1 MKPSLC
7 SRVGAL
13 SVLLA
18 ALPALAIAQTLANPD
33 VSAIGDFRVVGRSDA
48 FADAV
53 AAQPVQFEFQELEF
67 TLNGYL
73 NPYMRADV
81 TVAMPDFEAVD
92 LEEAFMT
99 VLRGLP
105 LSSQLRAGKYF
116 LDFGKLNTQHPH
128 QWPWMEPP
136 LMMRTMLGEEGV
148 RPIGAQISTLQAVG
162 ESAVVLSLNAFRGDG
177 FAHAHGEEEAEE
189 AHEHEE
195 ESPPETMFS
204 GRLSWSRTFDVT
216 TVEAGLS
223 ALGGRYD
230 PAEALD
236 VTMGAFDFKLRWRP
250 DTYRS
255 VNVIAESMRSEREVA
270 HEDTTAAEGF
280 KVETVGAT
288 GAFGALQVQF
298 RKRWD
303 TGAFIDFTKDA
314 VEEGMKTTAG
324 GAWFAFM
331 PAEETARFNLV
342 YRYETSDHV
351 DYDSHGV
358 SLQFLFGLGPHR
370 PHRF

>member
-1 MKPSLC
+1 
-7 SRVGAL
+7 
-13 SVLLA
+13 LLA
-18 ALPALAIAQTLANPD
+18 ALPRPAPAQTLANPD
-33 VSAIGDFRVVGRSDA
+33 ISVIGDFRLAARSGE
-48 FADAV
+48 FADA
-53 AAQPVQFEFQELEF
+53 AGARQVQFEFEELEF
-67 TLNGYL
+67 NFNGYL

-81 TVAMPDFEAVD
+81 TVAIPDFESLD
-92 LEEAFMT
+92 LEEASMT

-105 LSSQLRAGKYF
+105 LSTQFRVGKYF

-136 LMMRTMLGEEGV
+136 LMMRTMLGEEGL
-148 RPIGAQISTLQAVG
+148 RPLGAQLSTLQAAG
-162 ESAVVLSLNAFRGDG
+162 ESAVTLSLNAFRGDG
-177 FAHAHGEEEAEE
+177 FAHEHGAH
-189 AHEHEE
+189 AHEADED

-204 GRLSWSRTFDVT
+204 GRLSWFHTFDVT
-216 TVEAGLS
+216 SVEAGLS

-230 PAEALD
+230 AAEALD

-255 VNVIAESMRSEREVA
+255 VNVIAESMLSERELVHA
-270 HEDTTAAEGF
+270 DTTVSAQPEVQTVRAAGVF
-280 KVETVGAT
+280 T
-288 GAFGALQVQF
+288 ALQVQF

-303 TGAFIDFTKDA
+303 TGAYFDFSEDA
-314 VEEGMKTTAG
+314 VEEGAKTTAG

-342 YRYETSDHV
+342 YRYETSDL
-351 DYDSHGV
+351 YDFASHGV